1 MAATIQQT
9 KTAGQRQIISAKQIQ
24 KEIRRGNIV
33 YLALVLPKSVPA
45 QGMTQQQKRD
55 QMKLKGAVRKA
66 PPIAETRK
74 KLCSDAPRNVQKEL
88 HQLLE
93 EFSDLFPEQL
103 PKGRPP
109 KREVEFEIKLEEGAV
124 PPNKPPY
131 RLSPKEHEELQAQI
145 DDLLAQ
151 GHIHPFAESIR
162 SPSSICTKEGWAL
175 AHVCGLSRTE

>member
-1 MAATIQQT
+1 
-9 KTAGQRQIISAKQIQ
+9 
-24 KEIRRGNIV
+24 
-33 YLALVLPKSVPA
+33 
-45 QGMTQQQKRD
+45 
-55 QMKLKGAVRKA
+55 MKLKGAVRKA
-66 PPIAETRK
+66 PPISETRK
-74 KLCSDAPRNVQKEL
+74 KLCADAPRNVHKEL

-93 EFSDLFPEQL
+93 EFSDLFPKQL

-151 GHIHPFAESIR
+151 GHI
-162 SPSSICTKEGWAL
+162 SPS
-175 AHVCGLSRTE
+175 